1 MERTLKPPKSKDLL
15 AWYDNHARVLPW
27 RISPKNRAA
36 GEIPDPYRIWL
47 SEIMLQQT
55 TVATVKSYFEK
66 FVTTW
71 PTVQDL
77 AKSERDDVLKAWAG
91 LGYYSRARNLKAC
104 ADMIVSDYEGRF
116 PETLVE
122 LKKLPGIGDYTAAAM
137 TSIAFDK
144 PAVVVDGNVE
154 RVISRLYAIEKPLP
168 GAKKTITELAAALT
182 PKNRCGDYAQA
193 MMDLGAT
200 ICTPK
205 RPACALC
212 VWREFCQASRTNAQ
226 EDFPRKTPKKVKPT
240 RYGWAFIA
248 VREDSAILL
257 RQRPDK
263 GLLGGMTEVPGTVWS
278 EEKPKLPF
286 AAAPFQAGWSKQC
299 GTIRHTFT
307 HFHLEVE
314 VVMNVF
320 PNSQKPA
327 KNCWW
332 AHEEAIAGEALPTVM
347 KKILEAA
354 KPGITKNSAL

>member
-1 MERTLKPPKSKDLL
+1 MERTLKPPRSKDLL

-27 RISPKNRAA
+27 RISPKNRAT
-36 GEIPDPYRIWL
+36 GEMPDPYRIWL

-66 FVTTW
+66 FITTW
-71 PTVQDL
+71 PTVQHL

-116 PETLVE
+116 PETLAE
-122 LKKLPGIGDYTAAAM
+122 LKKLPGIGNYTAAAM
-137 TSIAFDK
+137 ISIAFDK

-154 RVISRLYAIEKPLP
+154 RVISRLYAIEEPLP
-168 GAKKTITELAAALT
+168 GAKKIIAEHAAALT
-182 PKNRCGDYAQA
+182 PKKRCGDYAQA

-205 RPACALC
+205 RPACAIC
-212 VWREFCQASRTNAQ
+212 VWRESCQASRTNAQ

-248 VREDSAILL
+248 VREDNSILL
-257 RQRPDK
+257 RKRPDK

-314 VVMNVF
+314 VVMNIF
-320 PNSQKPA
+320 PSSQKPA

-332 AHEEAIAGEALPTVM
+332 VNEEAIAGEALPTVM
-347 KKILEAA
+347 KKILEAG
-354 KPGITKNSAL
+354 KPGITKNKTL